1 MPILVSILILA
12 ALLLLV
18 LYICVQLCF
27 RVHSS
32 GIDEPREHLPKGRQ
46 YTEIKDRIFELV
58 DKSAALPYEDVYI
71 QSFDGLRLHAKFYA
85 AGKKAPTHILMHG
98 YRSSALLDFS
108 GAISD
113 AVNEGHNVLLVD
125 QRAHAGS
132 EGKYLSF
139 GIFESRDCLSWI
151 EYINRR
157 LGADSP
163 IILKGVSMGGA
174 TVLMAAALPLPE
186 NVVGILSDCGYSSPE
201 KIIRHVMK
209 MRRYP
214 QILFPLLRLGGRIFC
229 GFDVC
234 SLTPL
239 EALKSCKVPLFVI
252 HGDDDRF
259 VPYAMARE
267 ILDACPTRK
276 FLFTGSGAGHGLSYI
291 LDRPG
296 YMKVYKEF
304 INTIV

>member
-1 MPILVSILILA
+1 MFWLVPVLILA

-32 GIDEPREHLPKGRQ
+32 GVDEPEKHLPPGRQ
-46 YTEIKDRIFELV
+46 YLAIKDRIFELV
-58 DKSAALPYEDVYI
+58 DRSAALPYEDVYI
-71 QSFDGLRLHAKFYA
+71 QSFDGLRLHAKFYPGRENTPA
-85 AGKKAPTHILMHG
+85 HILMHG

-108 GAISD
+108 GAIAD
-113 AVNEGHNVLLVD
+113 AVNDGHSVLLVD

-157 LGADSP
+157 LGADTP

-174 TVLMAAALPLPE
+174 TVMMAAALPMPE

-209 MRRYP
+209 LRHYP
-214 QILFPLLRLGGRIFC
+214 QCLFPLLRLGGKVFC

-234 SLTPL
+234 SETAL
-239 EALKSCKVPLFVI
+239 EALKSCKVPMFFI

-259 VPYAMARE
+259 VPYEMALE
-267 ILDACPTRK
+267 CFDACPTKK
-276 FLFTGSGAGHGLSYI
+276 FFFTGKGAGHGLSYI

-296 YMKVYKEF
+296 YMEVYNEF
-304 INTIV
+304 IKEIL

>member
-1 MPILVSILILA
+1 MPVLILLLSLA
-12 ALLLLV
+12 ALLLV
-18 LYICVQLCF
+18 SLYIVVQMCF
-27 RVHSS
+27 RVRSS
-32 GIDEPREHLPKGRQ
+32 GVDEPRKHLPRGRQ
-46 YTEIKDRIFELV
+46 YLEIKDKIFALV

-71 QSFDGLRLHAKFYA
+71 QSFDGLRLHAKFYPA
-85 AGKKAPTHILMHG
+85 KEKAPIHILMHG

-113 AVNEGHNVLLVD
+113 AVEEGHNVLLVD
-125 QRAHAGS
+125 QRGHAGS

-157 LGADSP
+157 VGTDSP

-174 TVLMAAALPLPE
+174 TVLMSTALDLPE
-186 NVVGILSDCGYSSPE
+186 NVLGILSDCGYSSPE

-209 MRRYP
+209 LRHYP
-214 QILFPLLRLGGRIFC
+214 AFLFPLVRMGGRLFC
-229 GFDVC
+229 GFDIC
-234 SLTPL
+234 SASPL

-267 ILDACPTRK
+267 ILDACPTDK
-276 FLFTGSGAGHGLSYI
+276 FFFTGRGAGHGLSYI
-291 LDRPG
+291 LDKPG
-296 YMKVYKEF
+296 YMEVYNKF
-304 INTIV
+304 IDAIS